1 MKELSAGEAWSY
13 ALKSSSTSMDIEDIN
28 VLKTLEKLLGKTN
41 VEGQLSEIELLKNS
55 IDTQIQKAEEERY
68 KNERLYKN
76 LGIIVGLAIV
86 IILI

>member
-13 ALKSSSTSMDIEDIN
+13 ALKNSSTNMNQEDLE
-28 VLKTLEKLLGKTN
+28 VLKTLEKLLGKTSI
-41 VEGQLSEIELLKNS
+41 EGQLSEIELLKTSVDN
-55 IDTQIQKAEEERY
+55 QIQKAEEERG
-68 KNERLYKN
+68 KNEKLYKN